1 MLYIYILK
9 LEGNKYYVG
18 KTTNPDRRFKSHIES
33 SGSSWTTKYPPIK
46 QLKIIRNCDKYD
58 EHKYTIK
65 YMEKYGID
73 NVRGASYCR
82 VKLTG
87 EEKRDIKRQI
97 DGAKDVCHKCGDPG
111 HFIRNCP
118 LNKPIST
125 KTVNKP
131 ISHTKIQVKDSWL
144 KEIFI
149 SNVLTTLGAVAICG
163 VGLLLSDI
171 SNSMEYDSDE
181 YD

>member
-18 KTTNPDRRFKSHIES
+18 KTTNPDSRFKSHIES

-46 QLKIIRNCDKYD
+46 QLKIIPNCDKYD

-82 VKLTG
+82 VKLTD

-97 DGAKDVCHKCGDPG
+97 DGATDVCHKCG
-111 HFIRNCP
+111 
-118 LNKPIST
+118 
-125 KTVNKP
+125 
-131 ISHTKIQVKDSWL
+131 IQ
-144 KEIFI
+144 
-149 SNVLTTLGAVAICG
+149 
-163 VGLLLSDI
+163 DI
-171 SNSMEYDSDE
+171 SYVIVLLTNQYQLRLLINLYHTQKFKSKIHG
-181 YD
+181 